1 MFKITRKVFVP
12 CSWPTT
18 FDPVCVTE
26 WPRLNVAECG
36 SLEETVTRGLP
47 LPWPWT
53 SYRPNCASAD
63 YNPGSTGFS
72 VIQFR
77 IHFIL
82 PRWLT
87 RIRDRISLSL
97 VSNEINFLFRDLST
111 MKRKIPFNHHRLGI
125 EVGIVRKKQKNIFWI
140 FQSFEKFN

>member
-1 MFKITRKVFVP
+1 MQLTDDFR
-12 CSWPTT
+12 SS
-18 FDPVCVTE
+18 VCVTE
-26 WPRLNVAECG
+26 WPRLNVAKCG

-72 VIQFR
+72 LIQFP

-87 RIRDRISLSL
+87 RIRDWISLCSNETVKLISLSRSL
-97 VSNEINFLFRDLST
+97 GDEEQIH
-111 MKRKIPFNHHRLGI
+111 HHRLMKW
-125 EVGIVRKKQKNIFWI
+125 ELNLKKKKNLNFW
-140 FQSFEKFN
+140 KFRENV